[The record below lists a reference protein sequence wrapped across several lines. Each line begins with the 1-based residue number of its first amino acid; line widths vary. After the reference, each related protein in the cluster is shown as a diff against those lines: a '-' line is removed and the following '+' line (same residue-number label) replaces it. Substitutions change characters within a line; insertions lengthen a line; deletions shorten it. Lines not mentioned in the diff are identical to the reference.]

1 MTKLS
6 HEPGDSYGW
15 ICQCGNTPSG
25 DGFIECDAVGRQ
37 MEPTIGSGW
46 SGLYVCNCCGLIID
60 QKTREVVG
68 QGIPPHKLEM
78 TAVS

>member
-1 MTKLS
+1 
-6 HEPGDSYGW
+6 
-15 ICQCGNTPSG
+15 
-25 DGFIECDAVGRQ
+25 